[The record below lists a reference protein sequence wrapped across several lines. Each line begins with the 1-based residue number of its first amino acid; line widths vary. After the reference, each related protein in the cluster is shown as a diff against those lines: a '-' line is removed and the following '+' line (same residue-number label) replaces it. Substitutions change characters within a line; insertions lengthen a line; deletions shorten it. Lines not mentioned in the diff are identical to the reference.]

1 MDTASSGWRGARSA
15 FERVGRLLLMVL
27 ATDSLRCTA
36 TGESAG
42 DDEAVC
48 ETQPTELFEQRILP
62 LLSDDNPKSCNQCH
76 LSGVDYAAFV
86 RDTPCETMA
95 CLVEDELVNLD
106 VPAESKILSWISR
119 AEPDSE
125 LITEQVIEAE
135 RSGFLQWIEASAS
148 CPSACR
154 DVACSAKPASSQCA
168 VVPEPEELAD
178 ENEAREDCGD
188 LALERAFQNDV
199 YAWRGRCFPCH
210 FDNELKENLN
220 APRFIKTGGNCATAA
235 LETLRALAASG
246 YMDVDQPQR
255 SLLLL
260 KPLDMRVDGVGHGGG
275 QKFNDKKDPA
285 YISFLRFLELYSD
298 CQ

>member
-1 MDTASSGWRGARSA
+1 MHTAPHGWRWAWRA
-15 FERVGRLLLMVL
+15 FERVAPLLLML
-27 ATDSLRCTA
+27 FAADSLRCTA
-36 TGESAG
+36 DGESAG
-42 DDEAVC
+42 DEEAVC

-76 LSGVDYAAFV
+76 LSGVNYAAFV

-95 CLVEDELVNLD
+95 CLVEDGLADLNA
-106 VPAESKILSWISR
+106 PAESKILGWISR
-119 AEPDSE
+119 AEPDSA

-154 DVACSAKPASSQCA
+154 DVTCSAKPASSQCA
-168 VVPEPEELAD
+168 VVPEPEELGS
-178 ENEAREDCGD
+178 EAGEDCSD
-188 LALERAFQNDV
+188 LALEAAFQNDV
-199 YAWRGRCFPCH
+199 YAWRGRCYPCH
-210 FDNELKENLN
+210 FDNELKENLD

-246 YMDVDQPQR
+246 YIDFDKPDR

-260 KPLDMRVDGVGHGGG
+260 KPLNVQVNGLPHGGG
-275 QKFNDKKDPA
+275 QKFNDKKDAA
-285 YISFLRFLELYSD
+285 YISFSRFLERYTD

>member
-1 MDTASSGWRGARSA
+1 MHTAPHGWRWAQRA
-15 FERVGRLLLMVL
+15 FERLGSLLLMFF
-27 ATDSLRCTA
+27 AADSLRCTA
-36 TGESAG
+36 NRENEG
-42 DDEAVC
+42 DEDAVC

-95 CLVEDELVNLD
+95 CLVEDDLVNLE
-106 VPAESKILSWISR
+106 VPEESKILGWISR
-119 AEPDSE
+119 AEPDSA
-125 LITEQVIEAE
+125 LITQQVIEAE

-154 DVACSAKPASSQCA
+154 DVTCPAEPASSHCA
-168 VVPEPEELAD
+168 VVPEPEELGS
-178 ENEAREDCGD
+178 EAGEDCGD
-188 LALERAFQNDV
+188 LALEKAFQNDV

-210 FDNELKENLN
+210 FDNELKESLD
-220 APRFIKTGGNCATAA
+220 APRFIKTGGNCATAS

-246 YMDVDQPQR
+246 YIDFDEPER

-260 KPLDMRVDGVGHGGG
+260 KPLNVRVDGATHGGG
-275 QKFNDKKDPA
+275 QKFDDTEDAA
-285 YISFLRFLELYSD
+285 YISFSRFIERYSD

>member
-1 MDTASSGWRGARSA
+1 MDPVPHGFRQARRA
-15 FERVGRLLLMVL
+15 QVGLLLLMCF
-27 ATDSLRCTA
+27 ATNSLRCTA
-36 TGESAG
+36 NGDSAGSAG
-42 DDEAVC
+42 DEEAVC

-76 LSGVDYAAFV
+76 LSGIDYTAFV

-95 CLVEDELVNLD
+95 CLVKDKLVNLKA
-106 VPAESKILSWISR
+106 PEESKILDWISR
-119 AEPDSE
+119 AKPDSA

-154 DVACSAKPASSQCA
+154 SVHCPDKPASSQCA
-168 VVPEPEELAD
+168 VVPEPEELAGD
-178 ENEAREDCGD
+178 EADGCGD
-188 LALERAFQNDV
+188 LALEKAFQKDV

-210 FDNELKENLN
+210 FDNELKKNQD
-220 APRFIKTGGNCATAA
+220 APRFIKTGGNCAAAA

-246 YMDVDQPQR
+246 YIDFEEPEL

-260 KPLDMRVDGVGHGGG
+260 KPLNVPVGGVTHGGG
-275 QKFNDKKDPA
+275 QKFDDKEDAA
-285 YISFLRFLELYSD
+285 YISFSRFLERYSD